1 MSATPGDP
9 LRTVEVLLLRAE
21 SADAAFA
28 LTTETTRSTDVLSA
42 GSSRDDTPRAIRL
55 TARQACVVMTEED
68 AALLVLA
75 VATGLRADASGV
87 APLRDAE
94 RERVRAVVTLIHRTL
109 ARELRAMVRARAALM
124 CAAPRAAD
132 VDVAA

>member
-1 MSATPGDP
+1 M
-9 LRTVEVLLLRAE
+9 LRPVR
-21 SADAAFA
+21 ADAACA

-75 VATGLRADASGV
+75 VAAGLRTDASGV

-94 RERVRAVVTLIHRTL
+94 RQRVRAVVTLIHRTL
-109 ARELRAMVRARAALM
+109 ARESRAVVRARAAPM
-124 CAAPRAAD
+124 CAAPSATH
-132 VDVAA
+132 VDVVNAD